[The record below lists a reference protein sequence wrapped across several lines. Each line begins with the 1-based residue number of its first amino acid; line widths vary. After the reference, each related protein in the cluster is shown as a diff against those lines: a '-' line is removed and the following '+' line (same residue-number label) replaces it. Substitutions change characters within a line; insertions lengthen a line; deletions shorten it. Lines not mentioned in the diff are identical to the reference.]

1 MFEAFREELLTLL
14 KISVDRRE
22 ARVMIAQAQLRLTRD
37 RISDADRDQFW
48 KALLQE
54 VKQTPR
60 EFADSDV
67 FRTAMADITLNS
79 IRCGKD
85 SYLVT

>member
-67 FRTAMADITLNS
+67 FRTATADITLNS